1 MTRCSLPGDNDMMS
15 KQGGGGA
22 GGRGKLGYAYS
33 YQDSC
38 VEIQPEPGTDTQH
51 LHPAQP
57 ADSWIIQLKRMY
69 CSCLN
74 HF

>member
-1 MTRCSLPGDNDMMS
+1 MTGCYLPSDNDMMS

-38 VEIQPEPGTDTQH
+38 VEIQPEPGTGTQH
-51 LHPAQP
+51 LHPAQQG
-57 ADSWIIQLKRMY
+57 DSWIIQLKRVY
-69 CSCLN
+69 C
-74 HF
+74 

>member
-1 MTRCSLPGDNDMMS
+1 MMT

-57 ADSWIIQLKRMY
+57 GDSWIIQLKRMY
-69 CSCLN
+69 CSCFN